1 VNVAIKYSL
10 IFLMLFAW
18 QASWAQGHLFTET
31 KVNKSNVYV
40 GEPVEMTVSVFTS
53 TYFTKGVDLQ
63 NIKVNGAF
71 TVYFRSLSTSRQI
84 NGKTYAGVELFY
96 NVFPYD
102 DKDIVFPSLEITVET
117 PDDGGY
123 KGVTRVVKTN
133 TKKIR
138 VKPVPAGFSRSE
150 WLVTSGLRVQES
162 WSGDLTNVKVGDV
175 LTRKISR
182 NASGTVSE
190 LIPPINWDTIP
201 GISLYPFRSDIENN
215 KTKTAISASR
225 SDVIRY
231 LFEKE
236 GEVIIPS
243 MELTWWN
250 PVQNK
255 LYKRTLKERKIRVAQ
270 NLDLGMIASIR
281 DSLEAVQQNSMINE
295 ADEDTFT
302 FFGISP
308 KVFITITLICVLM
321 AYVLLKAILIF
332 VAWLK
337 KRKEQ
342 YHRSEAFYFQQFKNA
357 ISKKEPMDIVQS
369 LYRWIDE
376 LKLEEPTAECFIRR
390 YGTSELAKDIHI
402 IQNQFEQ
409 ANSKIRLDL
418 NQWGIARKNYLKQR
432 KTRLKHKASGGL
444 TYDFS
449 MKQIN

>member
-1 VNVAIKYSL
+1 MNVAIKYSL
-10 IFLMLFAW
+10 IFLMLSAW

-31 KVNKSNVYV
+31 KVNKSSVYV
-40 GEPVEMTVSVFTS
+40 GEPVEVTVSVFTS
-53 TYFTKGVDLQ
+53 TWFTKGVDLQ

-133 TKKIR
+133 AKKIR

-201 GISLYPFRSDIENN
+201 GISLYPFRSDVENN

-236 GEVIIPS
+236 GEIIIPS
-243 MELTWWN
+243 KELTWWN

-255 LYKRTLKERKIRVAQ
+255 LYKRTLKQRKIQVAP
-270 NLDLGMIASIR
+270 NPDLGMLSSIQ
-281 DSLEAVQQNSMINE
+281 DSLSTSIQTDLSDDEEQAAFSVLGLNLKQLLMILG
-295 ADEDTFT
+295 ASFVA
-302 FFGISP
+302 IV
-308 KVFITITLICVLM
+308 VFISAINRISEYLRKRRE
-321 AYVLLKAILIF
+321 AYLQSELYYFDQFRKAAKNYSQTAVSALYQWIDHLNLEEST
-332 VAWLK
+332 LK
-337 KRKEQ
+337 KLAEHCNSEAISDEIKRFEDHTRSEKNEPFKWNLRCWSEARHSYFSKEQ
-342 YHRSEAFYFQQFKNA
+342 I
-357 ISKKEPMDIVQS
+357 ISKRDD
-369 LYRWIDE
+369 WI
-376 LKLEEPTAECFIRR
+376 
-390 YGTSELAKDIHI
+390 
-402 IQNQFEQ
+402 N
-409 ANSKIRLDL
+409 
-418 NQWGIARKNYLKQR
+418 
-432 KTRLKHKASGGL
+432 
-444 TYDFS
+444 
-449 MKQIN
+449 